1 MLIGMLCTLAVVVG
15 NPGDERSVPARSAN
29 PNHVAHDVAPSMRF
43 ADAWE
48 SGQSLSRTC
57 KLCEVIPGAAARE
70 TLRIILVSA
79 WVVMAA
85 VFILAPIKFPSSA
98 AALRFLGIAGFVVG
112 GTSQFLDP
120 TWQLQLVV
128 FGLSGIVLVLT
139 WSRLD
144 QPSSQTS
151 DGTLNNRHPTS
162 LLGRVFQLQKPIVN
176 GAGMLTIDGTT
187 WRIAGKDCAAGE
199 QVLVARAEGTLL
211 VVNAVAR

>member
-1 MLIGMLCTLAVVVG
+1 MPRAWPIAKGIVVGMYCTLAVVVG
-15 NPGDERSVPARSAN
+15 NPAYGRSVPAPSAN
-29 PNHVAHDVAPSMRF
+29 PDHVAHDVAPGVRF

-57 KLCEVIPGAAARE
+57 KLCGVIPGAAARE
-70 TLRIILVSA
+70 TLRILVSA

-85 VFILAPIKFPSSA
+85 MFILAPIKFSSSA
-98 AALRFLGIAGFVVG
+98 VALRFLGLAGFLVG

-176 GAGMLTIDGTT
+176 GTGMLTIDGTT
-187 WRIAGKDCAAGE
+187 WRIAGKD
-199 QVLVARAEGTLL
+199 
-211 VVNAVAR
+211 